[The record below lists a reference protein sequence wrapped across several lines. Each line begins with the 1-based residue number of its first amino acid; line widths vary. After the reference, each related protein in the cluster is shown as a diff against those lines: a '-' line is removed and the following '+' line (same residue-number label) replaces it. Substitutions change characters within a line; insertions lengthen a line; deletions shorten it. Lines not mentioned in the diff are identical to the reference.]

1 MADQLDEHL
10 LNFFAKLR
18 LRDALGEEE
27 QRAIAEA
34 ARERVTFRAGED
46 LAREGDR
53 PQRSMLLVKGFASRY
68 RLQSGGARQLT
79 AIHIGGDFV
88 DLHSF
93 LIKEMDHSVGALT
106 DCEVITFPHDRLVT
120 VTERFPHL
128 TRMLWLM
135 TLVDASM
142 HREWLVGLGL
152 LSATQRAAHLFCE
165 MYRRLETVEQA
176 RNHAF
181 PFPITQATL
190 GDALGI
196 SSVHV
201 NRVIQELRQR
211 NLISWEGGVVTIFDW
226 DALVDAAEFDE
237 RYLHLVTEHR

>member
-18 LRDALGEEE
+18 LRDALREEE
-27 QRAIAEA
+27 QQAIVDA
-34 ARERVTFRAGED
+34 ARERITFKAGED
-46 LAREGDR
+46 LVREGER
-53 PQRSMLLVKGFASRY
+53 PHRSMLLVKGFSSRY
-68 RLQSGGARQLT
+68 RLQSDGARQIT
-79 AIHIGGDFV
+79 ALHIGGDFV

-93 LIKEMDHSVGALT
+93 LLKEMDHSVGALT
-106 DCEVITFPHDRLVT
+106 DCEVITFPHDRLVSL
-120 VTERFPHL
+120 TEHFPHL

-152 LSATQRAAHLFCE
+152 LSATERAAHLFCE
-165 MYRRLETVEQA
+165 MYRRLETVGQA
-176 RNHAF
+176 SGNTFR
-181 PFPITQATL
+181 FPITQATMA
-190 GDALGI
+190 DALGI

-211 NLISWEGGVVTIFDW
+211 QLISWEGGVVTIFDW
-226 DALVDAAEFDE
+226 NALAAAGHFDE
-237 RYLHLVTEHR
+237 RYLHLVTELR